1 MYFIVSK
8 TLLFFTLPSNL
19 LILLAI
25 AGTVML
31 FTKCVRT
38 GRALLLVS
46 MLAIVVFGL
55 SPLSRVIFHVLESR
69 FRLEM
74 RAAARRPASLFSAVP
89 SIRTFLR
96 LAKTSRSPMPPS
108 ASPW

>member
-38 GRALLLVS
+38 GRALLLVT
-46 MLAIVVFGL
+46 LW
-55 SPLSRVIFHVLESR
+55 
-69 FRLEM
+69 
-74 RAAARRPASLFSAVP
+74 FSAF
-89 SIRTFLR
+89 RR
-96 LAKTSRSPMPPS
+96 
-108 ASPW
+108 